1 MIVFVLL
8 QMYFGKLPPRV
19 ISYRNFSNYDSA
31 NFINSLNEVLYE
43 NENRDSFLKHPD
55 YFYRVFTEVLNKHAP
70 PKKKYIRGNNKPFI
84 NKAISKAIMLRAKLR
99 NKLLKY
105 LTSTN
110 RISYSKQRNFCL
122 SLLRKEK
129 KKYFAN
135 LIVKNITDN
144 KFFWQTLK
152 PFLLEKTKSR
162 KKLL

>member
-1 MIVFVLL
+1 M
-8 QMYFGKLPPRV
+8 
-19 ISYRNFSNYDSA
+19 
-31 NFINSLNEVLYE
+31 
-43 NENRDSFLKHPD
+43 
-55 YFYRVFTEVLNKHAP
+55 
-70 PKKKYIRGNNKPFI
+70 

-110 RISYSKQRNFCL
+110 RISYSKQRNFCF

-144 KFFWQTLK
+144 KIFWQTLK
-152 PFLLEKTKSR
+152 PFLSEKTKSR